1 MAFVTARKHP
11 ENEILRLFPIPL
23 YTHHRILD
31 EEDLLEMGL
40 GEILDDL
47 PDDARKDIMDQ
58 AKALAAI
65 QPELAFHFLL
75 RHRRLMEI
83 PGLEDLG
90 ELVKVVLDIYDAQG
104 LNPAR
109 EFLLDPEPHPEFGRI
124 WGRGLALLGVYRVL
138 LNYLH
143 GLGRAEIHLEE
154 GSAHFT
160 DTVSIFVPPRI
171 ALFDHERLN
180 FLLFKVMVTHK
191 FAQIRLGTYRLGAAN
206 SVLRSDPEG
215 GPGNDKTQDG
225 HLLSDLSRFFHSF
238 PEPRLASDLFCF
250 FDTARIESWIEATL
264 PGLYSDMVNLKHHLS
279 VIRKKPKELTP
290 RSHGVEQLVRMV
302 ARLPVRGPGK
312 TE

>member
-11 ENEILRLFPIPL
+11 ENEILRLFPLPL
-23 YTHHRILD
+23 YTHNRILD

-47 PDDARKDIMDQ
+47 PENARKEIMDH

-90 ELVKVVLDIYDAQG
+90 GLVKVALDIYDAQG

-124 WGRGLALLGVYRVL
+124 WGRGLALQGAYRVL

-154 GSAHFT
+154 GKAHFT

-171 ALFDHERLN
+171 ALFDRERLN

-191 FAQIRLGTYRLGAAN
+191 FAQIRLGTYRLGAESSA
-206 SVLRSDPEG
+206 SRSDPKG
-215 GPGNDKTQDG
+215 GRRNHKSQDG
-225 HLLSDLSRFFHSF
+225 HLLSDLSRFLHSF
-238 PEPRLASDLFCF
+238 PEPHLASDLFSF
-250 FDTARIESWIEATL
+250 FDTARIESWIRVTL
-264 PGLYSDMVNLKHHLS
+264 PGLYSDMANLKHHLS
-279 VIRKKPKELTP
+279 LTRKRPRDLTP
-290 RSHGVEQLVRMV
+290 KSHGVMQL
-302 ARLPVRGPGK
+302 
-312 TE
+312 TTDS